1 MYGNSKNISD
11 EKAKIIDEEVTEFIL
26 RAEETAENILNE
38 NIKDLHNRAKA
49 LLEFET
55 ISGDEMKTIIEALQ
69 FQMVESESLD
79 DFNDKVNEEVGFKL
93 YQLLNK

>member
-1 MYGNSKNISD
+1 MAWLQIIKHTTGVTHFKIMLVDLSKI
-11 EKAKIIDEEVTEFIL
+11 EI
-26 RAEETAENILNE
+26 
-38 NIKDLHNRAKA
+38 
-49 LLEFET
+49 
-55 ISGDEMKTIIEALQ
+55 KTIIEALQ

>member
-1 MYGNSKNISD
+1 MLVDLSKI
-11 EKAKIIDEEVTEFIL
+11 EI
-26 RAEETAENILNE
+26 
-38 NIKDLHNRAKA
+38 
-49 LLEFET
+49 
-55 ISGDEMKTIIEALQ
+55 KTIIVALQ